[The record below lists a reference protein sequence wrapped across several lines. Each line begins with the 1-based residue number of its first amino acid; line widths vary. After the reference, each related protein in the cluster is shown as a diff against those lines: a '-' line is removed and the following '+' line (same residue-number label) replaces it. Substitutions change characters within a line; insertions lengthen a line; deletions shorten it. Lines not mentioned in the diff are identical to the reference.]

1 MYYSTGMIQFCITKG
16 RKKGAHRK
24 RPSGENALQR
34 QRLVERCDK
43 IVDVFETN

>member
-1 MYYSTGMIQFCITKG
+1 MYYSVEMIQFCITKG

-24 RPSGENALQR
+24 RPFRENALKR

-43 IVDVFETN
+43 IVDMFETD